1 MDLFRLLKTKV
12 EDESN
17 GIGAEDK
24 ISASIVDTILTKVVA
39 EERAD
44 CNERRRRLAE
54 GELEKRGRQR
64 IETEDEAVSM
74 SPSAPEGQGRLVRM
88 LYES

>member
-1 MDLFRLLKTKV
+1 MLKSKV

-44 CNERRRRLAE
+44 CSERRRRRAE
-54 GELEKRGRQR
+54 GELEKRNRQR
-64 IETEDEAVSM
+64 IETEAALM
-74 SPSAPEGQGRLVRM
+74 SPSAPEDQGRKVRV
-88 LYES
+88 LY

>member
-1 MDLFRLLKTKV
+1 MDLFRLLKSKV

-44 CNERRRRLAE
+44 CSERRRRRAE
-54 GELEKRGRQR
+54 GELEKRNRQR
-64 IETEDEAVSM
+64 IQADPITM
-74 SPSAPEGQGRLVRM
+74 STGAPEDLGRKVRM
-88 LYES
+88 LC

>member
-1 MDLFRLLKTKV
+1 MDLFRLLKSKV

-24 ISASIVDTILTKVVA
+24 ISASIVDTILTKVVT

-44 CNERRRRLAE
+44 CNERRRRRVE
-54 GELEKRGRQR
+54 GELEKRNRQR
-64 IETEDEAVSM
+64 IETEADSM
-74 SPSAPEGQGRLVRM
+74 PLSAPEGQGRLVRM
-88 LYES
+88 L